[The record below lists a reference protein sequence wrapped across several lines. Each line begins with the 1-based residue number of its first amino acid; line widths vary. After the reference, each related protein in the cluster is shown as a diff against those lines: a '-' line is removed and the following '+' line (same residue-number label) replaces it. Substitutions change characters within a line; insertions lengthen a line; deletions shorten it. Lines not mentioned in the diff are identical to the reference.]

1 MKEFLFWTSHAQYAS
16 DLAEVIRLFFD
27 DVRVTLADS
36 CEEASLSHFLLFE
49 NGCWINKVECN
60 SVSSRNV
67 FSAARLN
74 SIELKR
80 LQKRYAKLCVYDC
93 LQRVKPTEL
102 AWGALTGIRPTKLA
116 CELSARTGDY
126 KNDFRELFHVSEN
139 KIALVDAI
147 LGQQEGLRE
156 ANDDEADVYVGIP
169 FCLSRCSYCSFTCGE
184 ISRLTKYVAPYLDA
198 LEREISAV
206 KALSAEKKLK
216 IKNIYFGGGTPTS
229 ISAESLDRLLSLFG
243 EYSPREFC
251 VEAGRPDTIDEE
263 KLEVMARRGVNRIS
277 VNPQSFNQRILDGVG
292 RNHSVEDIYLK
303 HSMAKKFGFDIN
315 MDLIAGLPGE
325 SLNEFKRSVDCAADL
340 KPENITVHTLALKK
354 GSLLKERGLSLADR
368 EKCVAD
374 MVDYARERLCSAG
387 YFPYYLYRQKY
398 MTNNLEN
405 VGYCLKGKQGR
416 YNIDI
421 MEETTS
427 ILACGSNAISK
438 RVFSAQNRIER
449 FANPKDIPT
458 YIDKLDKL
466 TAGKENL
473 FL

>member
-1 MKEFLFWTSHAQYAS
+1 
-16 DLAEVIRLFFD
+16 
-27 DVRVTLADS
+27 
-36 CEEASLSHFLLFE
+36 
-49 NGCWINKVECN
+49 
-60 SVSSRNV
+60 
-67 FSAARLN
+67 
-74 SIELKR
+74 
-80 LQKRYAKLCVYDC
+80 
-93 LQRVKPTEL
+93 
-102 AWGALTGIRPTKLA
+102 
-116 CELSARTGDY
+116 
-126 KNDFRELFHVSEN
+126 
-139 KIALVDAI
+139 
-147 LGQQEGLRE
+147 
-156 ANDDEADVYVGIP
+156 
-169 FCLSRCSYCSFTCGE
+169 
-184 ISRLTKYVAPYLDA
+184 
-198 LEREISAV
+198 
-206 KALSAEKKLK
+206 
-216 IKNIYFGGGTPTS
+216 
-229 ISAESLDRLLSLFG
+229 
-243 EYSPREFC
+243 
-251 VEAGRPDTIDEE
+251 
-263 KLEVMARRGVNRIS
+263 
-277 VNPQSFNQRILDGVG
+277 
-292 RNHSVEDIYLK
+292 
-303 HSMAKKFGFDIN
+303 

-325 SLNEFKRSVDCAADL
+325 SLNEFKRSVDCAAEL

-368 EKCVAD
+368 EKSVAD